1 MRILADDGTEFTTVE
16 ECKSYEEKQNK
27 CEKCLFM
34 INSNFKKTEYLN
46 CDYLVAIETN
56 DISLEDITEYIDDIY
71 GGETSGTITDLD
83 TLYKYMPD
91 DMEVN
96 WRSVSSLI
104 KEYESKLEDL
114 KSVMKYAEKMTCRC
128 IY

>member
-1 MRILADDGTEFTTVE
+1 
-16 ECKSYEEKQNK
+16 
-27 CEKCLFM
+27 
-34 INSNFKKTEYLN
+34 
-46 CDYLVAIETN
+46 
-56 DISLEDITEYIDDIY
+56 
-71 GGETSGTITDLD
+71 
-83 TLYKYMPD
+83 MPD

-114 KSVMKYAEKMTCRC
+114 KSAMKYAEKMICRC